1 MPKKKEVEKNWER
14 GDYSDVFH
22 KDCTVTCWKD
32 NKPVYMASNVFQ
44 AEPTHPA
51 TRYSRI
57 QKKRIVVGKY
67 KKIENGL
74 FLLFLPLTLLSGMP
88 DAVKQYIG
96 ALGGVD
102 MFDSMVACYRIRIRK
117 KKWWWA
123 IYSWSLSAS
132 AVNAWR
138 LRNYVK
144 KDTMPFLEFLRQLCM
159 QLLTVHGTAR

>member
-22 KDCTVTCWKD
+22 NDCTVTCWKD

-57 QKKRIVVGKY
+57 QIKGLLLVSTKN
-67 KKIENGL
+67 ENGL
-74 FLLFLPLTLLSGMP
+74 FLLFLPRTLLSGMP
-88 DAVKQYIG
+88 DSVKQYNG
-96 ALGGVD
+96 GMGGVD

-123 IYSWSLSAS
+123 IFSWSLTAS

-144 KDTMPFLEFLRQLCM
+144 KDMMPFLEFQRQLAM